1 MGAVARLKWIFL
13 RPMPISLFLHAVF
26 ILALAAFL
34 GHTEWQDEKQEAE
47 IVMELSQEETA
58 VREEITQEA
67 MEAIEE
73 KASAWESLKEMT
85 QEIKAESPAK
95 EMPAPTPAAPSPS
108 PAPAESAAAV
118 LPASAA
124 VAGGDGAPAAGAGN
138 EGAAIG
144 GTGSG
149 DGTAIGGSSEGTA
162 DGEGEGSGAAT
173 EDMGSI
179 ASRFAAR
186 VEANKEYPYMAIRR
200 NQTGVAYIG
209 VTISSGGDLLSAYV
223 AGSSGSSL
231 LDDAALSA
239 VYAACPFSH
248 GAGRDIS
255 LEVPI
260 HFDLE

>member
-1 MGAVARLKWIFL
+1 MEAVARLGKLVL
-13 RPMPISLFLHAVF
+13 RPVPLSVLLHAVL
-26 ILALAAFL
+26 ILTLAFFL

-47 IVMELSQEETA
+47 IVMELSQEEA
-58 VREEITQEA
+58 EVREEITQEA

-73 KASAWESLKEMT
+73 KASAWET
-85 QEIKAESPAK
+85 IK
-95 EMPAPTPAAPSPS
+95 EMPQPSAPTPQEAPAAPSPAPS
-108 PAPAESAAAV
+108 PAPAESAGAI
-118 LPASAA
+118 LPASEA

-138 EGAAIG
+138 AGAAIG

-149 DGTAIGGSSEGTA
+149 
-162 DGEGEGSGAAT
+162 EGSGLGGGGEEASGEAEGSGTGTAT

-209 VTISSGGDLLSAYV
+209 VTISAGGDLLSAYV

-260 HFDLE
+260 HFDLQ